1 MGETLMRTAHTVGQL
16 DKSVNAIVKKVTID
30 NEGNNA
36 LKEANRITTYNDKG
50 HKSQRTFIAKN
61 I

>member
-30 NEGNNA
+30 NHGNNA
-36 LKEANRITTYNDKG
+36 LKEANRITTYYNKG
-50 HKSQRTFIAKN
+50 H
-61 I
+61 